1 MTEFTTN
8 IYVCDK
14 LYEATIVGEY
24 HPYER
29 PTLDSPEVQASFD
42 IQQVLIVPN
51 DAVGE
56 INLMAYQY
64 EWLLN
69 TIMLEEIEKDYFN
82 VLKGEGYVY

>member
-14 LYEATIVGEY
+14 LYKANVTGEY

-29 PTLDSPEVQASFD
+29 PTLYSPEVQARFD

-51 DAVGE
+51 DTVGE
-56 INLMAYQY
+56 VNLMSYQY
-64 EWLLN
+64 DWLVDN
-69 TIMLEEIEKDYFN
+69 TMLEEIEKDYFDI
-82 VLKGEGYVY
+82 LKGEDYE